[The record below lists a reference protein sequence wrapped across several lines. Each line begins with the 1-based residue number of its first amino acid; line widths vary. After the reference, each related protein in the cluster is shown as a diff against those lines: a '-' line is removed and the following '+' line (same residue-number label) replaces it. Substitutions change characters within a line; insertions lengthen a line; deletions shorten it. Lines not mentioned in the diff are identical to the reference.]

1 MVQYLARRLLSLIP
15 LLIGITLITFFVIHL
30 APGRPT
36 DVLTD
41 LNPKI
46 SLQARDRLA
55 KIYGLDQPL
64 PAQYLQWL
72 SRMGKLDFGRSFV
85 DDRSVW
91 DKIAERIPVTLMI
104 NLLAMALVFVVAV
117 PLGVFGAVRQGSFWD
132 HWITLF
138 VFVGFATPTFWLALL
153 LMQWLGIQLGW
164 LPLSGIVS
172 LDFERM
178 NFWEKVIDVSRHLT
192 LPVFISAFGGLAGI
206 SRYMKTSMSEILRQ
220 DFIRTARAKGL
231 SERQVLYK
239 HALRNALLP
248 IVTILGLSVPGLLG
262 GSVIFESIFA
272 IPGLGRLFYD
282 GVMARDYPVV
292 MGILTIGAV
301 LTLLGNLLADLGY
314 AWVDPRIRV
323 GEKG

>member
-1 MVQYLARRLLSLIP
+1 MVQYLARRLFGVIP

-72 SRMGKLDFGRSFV
+72 SRMGRLDFGRSFV

-104 NLLAMALVFVVAV
+104 NLLAMTLVFVVAV

-178 NFWEKVIDVSRHLT
+178 NFWEKIIDVLRHLA
-192 LPVFISAFGGLAGI
+192 LPVFVSAFGGLAGI
-206 SRYMKTSMSEILRQ
+206 SRYMKTSMGEILRQ

>member
-1 MVQYLARRLLSLIP
+1 MIQYLIRRVIGLIP

-30 APGRPT
+30 APGKPT

-41 LNPKI
+41 LNPKV
-46 SLQARDRLA
+46 SSQARERLA
-55 KIYGLDQPL
+55 RIYGLDQPL
-64 PAQYLQWL
+64 YAQYLQWV
-72 SRMGKLDFGRSFV
+72 SRMARLDFGRSFA

-91 DKIAERIPVTLMI
+91 DKIAERIPVTLWI
-104 NLLAMALVFVVAV
+104 NLLAMALLFLAAV
-117 PLGVFGAVRQGSFWD
+117 PLGVWGAVRAGTFWD
-132 HWITLF
+132 HVTTLLIF
-138 VFVGFATPTFWLALL
+138 IGFAAPTFWLALL
-153 LMQWLGIQLGW
+153 LMQLFGIQLGW
-164 LPLSGIVS
+164 LPLSGLVS
-172 LDFERM
+172 LDYDRM
-178 NFWEKVIDVSRHLT
+178 TLLEKGGDLIRHLI
-192 LPVFISAFGGLAGI
+192 LPIFISAFGGLAGV
-206 SRYMKTSMSEILRQ
+206 SRYMRTSLSEVLRQ
-220 DFIRTARAKGL
+220 DYIRTARAKGL